1 MGSGSTSLRLV
12 SGSNVVAA
20 APPRSGSGA
29 GEREQSDR
37 PRGEDLLKG
46 RLALP
51 VREVARL
58 LGVSPAAVRL
68 MIARGDLPGRKIG
81 GGLERRTYVV
91 PTEAL
96 LAWLRGGAA

>member
-1 MGSGSTSLRLV
+1 MRSRASFLRLV
-12 SGSNVVAA
+12 DGSTALSA
-20 APPRSGSGA
+20 APPGAESPAGGRGDRSA
-29 GEREQSDR
+29 A
-37 PRGEDLLKG
+37 EDLIKG

-51 VREVARL
+51 VRDVARL

-81 GGLERRTYVV
+81 VGLERRTYVV

-96 LAWLRGGAA
+96 LAWLRGGAV